1 MGADAGLV
9 SWSSLSGAPPDGV
22 RPSLGS
28 AVTSAASSQWRTS
41 RPPRKAQLTG
51 CAECWT
57 RRRRQGADGGAE
69 WRCQLASLWQATRMA
84 GECPDPQQ
92 VGRESLDGEEWEPP
106 ELLDGDGGDG
116 DGEEQPS
123 RRRHHA
129 GTGVGI
135 SPPTGGWMLSPYQPP
150 TGGWTGWRREV
161 GSGGEST
168 LRRSGG
174 DMRRT
179 ALSLGARGESYG
191 RREQVRCGGSVRRG
205 ERAEG
210 GTGGAWIRV

>member
-22 RPSLGS
+22 RTSLGS
-28 AVTSAASSQWRTS
+28 EVTSAASSQWRTS

-57 RRRRQGADGGAE
+57 RRRRYGAGGGAE
-69 WRCQLASLWQATRMA
+69 WRCQLASLRQATRLA

-116 DGEEQPS
+116 DGEGNRAGEGKMLEPELVSAPDRGLDAQPVP
-123 RRRHHA
+123 
-129 GTGVGI
+129 G
-135 SPPTGGWMLSPYQPP
+135 P
-150 TGGWTGWRREV
+150 
-161 GSGGEST
+161 
-168 LRRSGG
+168 
-174 DMRRT
+174 D
-179 ALSLGARGESYG
+179 RGLDGLAVS
-191 RREQVRCGGSVRRG
+191 
-205 ERAEG
+205 
-210 GTGGAWIRV
+210 